1 MDRSRLEKE
10 KDRLD
15 VQRNKLAR
23 LSNQG
28 DMEEEVKEIER
39 TKRDSSSRFDFIF
52 KIVIIGDAVT
62 AIVYTP
68 YNHVLDRPVGR
79 PP

>member
-52 KIVIIGDAVT
+52 KIVIIGDAVI

-68 YNHVLDRPVGR
+68 YNHVLARPVGR